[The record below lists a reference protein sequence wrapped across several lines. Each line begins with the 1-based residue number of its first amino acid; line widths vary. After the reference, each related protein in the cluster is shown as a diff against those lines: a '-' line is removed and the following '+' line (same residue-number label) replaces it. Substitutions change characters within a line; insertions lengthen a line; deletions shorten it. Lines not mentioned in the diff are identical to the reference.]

1 MEISTLGNR
10 RVPSFYDYVL
20 VNRMCAINFP
30 RNFCKEGGFRHP
42 RECARCICPR
52 GFGGPDCGK
61 RDNAHKCGSDLTA
74 VSQWRE
80 LEIKMKASPENEPTC
95 HWIIK
100 APHSKKVQVQFV
112 KLDAKCD
119 YKCSRS
125 LEIKIRAD
133 FALSGH
139 RVCCLTLSQGHEW
152 KSETQRAVV
161 SAFAPDPL
169 TVTIMYRTV

>member
-1 MEISTLGNR
+1 
-10 RVPSFYDYVL
+10 
-20 VNRMCAINFP
+20 
-30 RNFCKEGGFRHP
+30 
-42 RECARCICPR
+42 
-52 GFGGPDCGK
+52 
-61 RDNAHKCGSDLTA
+61 
-74 VSQWRE
+74 
-80 LEIKMKASPENEPTC
+80 MKASPENEPTC

-100 APHSKKVQVQFV
+100 FV

-119 YKCSRS
+119 YKCSRSS